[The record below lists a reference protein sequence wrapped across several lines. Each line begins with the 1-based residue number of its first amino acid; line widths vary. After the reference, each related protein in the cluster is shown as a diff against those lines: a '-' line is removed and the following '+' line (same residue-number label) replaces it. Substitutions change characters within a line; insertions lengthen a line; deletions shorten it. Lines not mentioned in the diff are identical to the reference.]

1 MSGSRRFEGAGK
13 PRSWARLRGL
23 RRRLGRSKGTCLG
36 KRCRGTNRLL
46 QSQQAPCSA
55 SHQGEPYGEEDV
67 VDMPEND
74 VVERLHAVETAQA
87 VQAAVQA
94 GADATQVAT
103 QAGAA
108 TTNAAT
114 HAGTWSAMVAGAAG
128 LVAGIFLG

>member
-1 MSGSRRFEGAGK
+1 MVERDVSGSNPPAIPAD
-13 PRSWARLRGL
+13 PRLPSPQADP
-23 RRRLGRSKGTCLG
+23 
-36 KRCRGTNRLL
+36 NR
-46 QSQQAPCSA
+46 
-55 SHQGEPYGEEDV
+55 EEEL

-74 VVERLHAVETAQA
+74 DVIERLHAVETAQA

-94 GADATQVAT
+94 GAEATQGAV

-128 LVAGIFLG
+128 LIVGIFLGLAIGRK